1 MDMFTRI
8 LIWAVGIAALVLI
21 ITVIVAVLQVS
32 GEYDDL
38 EDLIR
43 MQAKEGLK
51 QRYGEAGEVLR
62 IPRGS
67 QDNKRMGAGEERTFG
82 HDTQENGGGNDI
94 RGSAGNED

>member
-21 ITVIVAVLQVS
+21 ITVIVAVSQVS

-51 QRYGEAGEVLR
+51 QRYGETGEVLR

-67 QDNKRMGAGEERTFG
+67 QDNKRMGAGEERPYG

-94 RGSAGNED
+94 RGSAGSEG